1 MRISRTH
8 AECAGGRTA
17 WSGVDQGLAAS
28 MGFLAQMIRWNVQ
41 YDHKIRRD
49 HQYLGCVRLGLG
61 QGEGPI
67 IYGLVE

>member
-1 MRISRTH
+1 
-8 AECAGGRTA
+8 
-17 WSGVDQGLAAS
+17 